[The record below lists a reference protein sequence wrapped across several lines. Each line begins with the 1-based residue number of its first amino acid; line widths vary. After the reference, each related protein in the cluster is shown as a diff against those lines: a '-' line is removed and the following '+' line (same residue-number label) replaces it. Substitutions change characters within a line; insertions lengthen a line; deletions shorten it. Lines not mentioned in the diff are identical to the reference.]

1 MKDTRVMPPT
11 EDSAVSGL
19 PPHQSPDGRPS
30 GMDSPPPE
38 APGGKGDHLQ
48 ISPGDKKGVP
58 NPPNDLRTSD
68 VAATSLKL
76 SWQMKNKNACNV
88 TYYVIKYKAKDAK
101 IWSEISGAFTNTY
114 DVKDLLP
121 FTDYEM
127 CVLAVNNVG
136 RGELS
141 EPIFITTRKEQT
153 WEPDDSDITLDELK
167 DAFRLF
173 DTDGAGYITT
183 DIFKGI
189 LNEIEPE
196 WTEED
201 LGEILCDIDLD
212 NSGTIDFEEFV
223 KIMIG

>member
-1 MKDTRVMPPT
+1 MKDTRNMPPT

-30 GMDSPPPE
+30 GMESPPPQD
-38 APGGKGDHLQ
+38 APTKAVLNPANKQ
-48 ISPGDKKGVP
+48 AVP
-58 NPPNDLRTSD
+58 NPPHDCRSSD

-76 SWQMKNKNACNV
+76 SWQMKNKNASNV
-88 TYYVIKYKAKDAK
+88 TYYVIKYKPKEAKS
-101 IWSEISGAFTNTY
+101 WSEISGAFTNTY
-114 DVKDLLP
+114 EVKDLLP
-121 FTDYEM
+121 FTDYEF

-141 EPIFITTRKEQT
+141 EPTFVTTRKEQT

-173 DTDGAGYITT
+173 DTDGAGFITT
-183 DIFKGI
+183 DIFKEI
-189 LNEIEPE
+189 LSEIEPE
-196 WTEED
+196 WTEAD
-201 LGEILCDIDLD
+201 LMEIICDIDID
-212 NSGTIDFEEFV
+212 GSGTIDFDEFV

>member
-30 GMDSPPPE
+30 GMDSPTEE
-38 APGGKGDHLQ
+38 APAKVH
-48 ISPGDKKGVP
+48 IGDKQPANKQGVP
-58 NPPNDLRTSD
+58 NPPHDLRTAD
-68 VAATSLKL
+68 VAATGLKL
-76 SWQMKNKNACNV
+76 NWQMKNKNACNV
-88 TYYVIKYKAKDAK
+88 TYYVIKYKPKEAKTWA
-101 IWSEISGAFTNTY
+101 EISGAFTNTY
-114 DVKDLLP
+114 DVKDLSP

-127 CVLAVNNVG
+127 AVLAVNSVG

-141 EPIFITTRKEQT
+141 EPIFVTTRKEQT

-173 DTDGAGYITT
+173 DADGAGYITT
-183 DIFKGI
+183 DIFKEI
-189 LNEIEPE
+189 LSEIEPE
-196 WTEED
+196 WTEDD
-201 LGEILCDIDLD
+201 LMEIICDIDID
-212 NSGTIDFEEFV
+212 GSGTIDFEEFV

>member
-1 MKDTRVMPPT
+1 MPPT

-30 GMDSPPPE
+30 GMESPTQEPPTK
-38 APGGKGDHLQ
+38 AVLNPANKQ
-48 ISPGDKKGVP
+48 GVP
-58 NPPNDLRTSD
+58 NAPHDLRTSD
-68 VAATSLKL
+68 VASSSLKL

-88 TYYVIKYKAKDAK
+88 TYYVLKYKPKEAKTWA
-101 IWSEISGAFTNTY
+101 EISGAFTNTY
-114 DVKDLLP
+114 DVKDLSP
-121 FTDYEM
+121 FTDYEF

-141 EPIFITTRKEQT
+141 EPVFVTTRKEQT

-173 DTDGAGYITT
+173 DSDGVGYITT
-183 DIFKGI
+183 DIFKEI
-189 LNEIEPE
+189 LQEIEPE
-196 WTEED
+196 WTEDD
-201 LGEILCDIDLD
+201 LMEIICDIDID
-212 NSGTIDFEEFV
+212 GSGTIDFEEFV